1 MLQEQPKKWQK
12 DKKKK
17 KKSLPTAEVV
27 SAPGLRQWDT
37 LLWWKEHGLWSQMDL
52 DSNLDSALNQLNA
65 IGNVP
70 ETSGPQSVCLY
81 SEDKI
86 PWMTVKG

>member
-1 MLQEQPKKWQK
+1 
-12 DKKKK
+12 
-17 KKSLPTAEVV
+17 
-27 SAPGLRQWDT
+27 
-37 LLWWKEHGLWSQMDL
+37 MDL

-65 IGNVP
+65 IGTVP

-81 SEDKI
+81 SEDEI